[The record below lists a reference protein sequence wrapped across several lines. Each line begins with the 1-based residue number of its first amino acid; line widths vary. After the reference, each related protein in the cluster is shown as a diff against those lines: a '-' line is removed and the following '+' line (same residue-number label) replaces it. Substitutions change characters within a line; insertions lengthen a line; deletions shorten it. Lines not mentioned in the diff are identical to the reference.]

1 MDKSFNLFIGFFI
14 GCSTTVGL
22 LYFLGNNYKINYN
35 KKKGLEFIDYNKV
48 VNNKKN
54 IDVVKH
60 NCEKEIKL
68 MMKEDKNIQNN
79 LLNKNKSNINI
90 ETKINDIDNEILN
103 KDEVSEILINSS
115 NKKKLIFTDSD
126 SEILDDSEI
135 EDINN
140 MVANKFCLLQY
151 FKLI

>member
-22 LYFLGNNYKINYN
+22 LYFLGNNYEINYN

-48 VNNKKN
+48 INNKKN
-54 IDVVKH
+54 NNVVKE
-60 NCEKEIKL
+60 NCEEERKL

-79 LLNKNKSNINI
+79 LLNKNESNI
-90 ETKINDIDNEILN
+90 ETKKNDINSEILN
-103 KDEVSEILINSS
+103 QEKNSEIIINSS

-135 EDINN
+135 ENINN
-140 MVANKFCLLQY
+140 VIANKFCLLKY
-151 FKLI
+151 LKLV